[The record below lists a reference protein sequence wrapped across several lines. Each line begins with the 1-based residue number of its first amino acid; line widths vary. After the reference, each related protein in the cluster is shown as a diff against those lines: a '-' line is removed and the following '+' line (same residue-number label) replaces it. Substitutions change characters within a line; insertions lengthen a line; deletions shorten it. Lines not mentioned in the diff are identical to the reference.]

1 MPVPFH
7 LAIPVHDLDA
17 ARRFYVGT
25 LGCGEGRSGADWL
38 DVDFFGHQ
46 VVVHVMPAG
55 APQSLV
61 KVGENRIDGH
71 VVPLPHFGVVLEMDA
86 WKSLA
91 ARLASDGVTFV
102 LEPHMRYEG
111 RVNEQASLMLH
122 DPSGNAIELKA
133 FADIDRLFAT

>member
-1 MPVPFH
+1 
-7 LAIPVHDLDA
+7 
-17 ARRFYVGT
+17 
-25 LGCGEGRSGADWL
+25 
-38 DVDFFGHQ
+38 
-46 VVVHVMPAG
+46 MPAG
-55 APQSLV
+55 PPPSRV

-71 VVPLPHFGVVLEMDA
+71 VVPLPHFGGVLEMDA